1 MQINPI
7 LFQTHIKKNHV
18 IVGTSYIIDFVHVH
32 YME

>member
-7 LFQTHIKKNHV
+7 LFQTHIKNHV